1 MKVQDFLTVIGATME
16 FDLSS
21 ANPDVSVKKL
31 TLKPLTLGDLKT
43 LERKYGKID
52 FENLSVLSTAIS
64 LASVEPRL
72 SEEQVDTLID
82 AQMMNSPVFV
92 AMRLF
97 LSGAKPSVIIK
108 ATEAAQRKLEEI
120 EASAGDL
127 TKLSQIARS

>member
-52 FENLSVLSTAIS
+52 FENLSVL
-64 LASVEPRL
+64 R
-72 SEEQVDTLID
+72 
-82 AQMMNSPVFV
+82 
-92 AMRLF
+92 
-97 LSGAKPSVIIK
+97 
-108 ATEAAQRKLEEI
+108 
-120 EASAGDL
+120 
-127 TKLSQIARS
+127 RSH

>member
-1 MKVQDFLTVIGATME
+1 
-16 FDLSS
+16 
-21 ANPDVSVKKL
+21 
-31 TLKPLTLGDLKT
+31 
-43 LERKYGKID
+43 
-52 FENLSVLSTAIS
+52 
-64 LASVEPRL
+64 
-72 SEEQVDTLID
+72 
-82 AQMMNSPVFV
+82 MMNSPVFV